1 MNTGDGGERAGGR
14 AEDTF
19 APGAA
24 DSGSGRGMSRTVVSS
39 IFRGYL
45 LSDLFERGSLTIYYV
60 ENETGRA
67 FP

>member
-1 MNTGDGGERAGGR
+1 MSTGDGGERAGGR

-24 DSGSGRGMSRTVVSS
+24 DSGGGRRMSCTVESS

-45 LSDLFERGSLTIYYV
+45 LSDVFERGSLTIYCV